1 MSRTLHL
8 TERLAFGA
16 QAAGMHDLA
25 CADGPAQGGG
35 DGVAGAASS
44 MGPAHQDASAAAND
58 PRTTRGM
65 CTLTA
70 AEATAIFKARA
81 KRWGKQDGLAA
92 KLGAEYAIS
101 PKAVRDIWNLR
112 TWADTTR
119 PLWIA
124 SDYARF
130 FAKAGSVLSA
140 PQVAESTGT
149 GAAAAADPHRHAGHG
164 ASDGIGA
171 SDREPPERG
180 VASEQ
185 QEPVAMSSDMLGHL
199 PPSDGVWKLEG
210 AWLAPGEELR
220 HDEFDRTL
228 ARLSAAG
235 GGAGGAGQPA
245 QLSVET
251 RPRVFF

>member
-1 MSRTLHL
+1 M
-8 TERLAFGA
+8 AFGA

-35 DGVAGAASS
+35 GGVAGAASS
-44 MGPAHQDASAAAND
+44 MGPAHQDTSAAANVHD
-58 PRTTRGM
+58 SRTTRGM

-140 PQVAESTGT
+140 PQVSESTGT
-149 GAAAAADPHRHAGHG
+149 GAAAAAGPHRHAGYG

-185 QEPVAMSSDMLGHL
+185 PEPATMSSDMLGHL

-228 ARLSAAG
+228 ACLSAAG
-235 GGAGGAGQPA
+235 GGAGGAAGWFDLTLA
-245 QLSVET
+245 RLSAAG
-251 RPRVFF
+251 R